1 MAVEEGLNRTI
12 GTRYPVCKTQG
23 APRVEM
29 PGLPKKNVVP
39 VYPITTNINA
49 MLPNDEKFHVAH
61 SQVKVLI
68 NFSMTD
74 FASQGKTRPWNVCDL
89 NNLRSHQ
96 SYYMALSRSATAEGT
111 LILQGF
117 DPL

>member
-1 MAVEEGLNRTI
+1 
-12 GTRYPVCKTQG
+12 
-23 APRVEM
+23 M
-29 PGLPKKNVVP
+29 PGLPKKNVVL

-61 SQVKVLI
+61 SQVEVLI

-74 FASQGKTRPWNVCDL
+74 FASQGKTRPWNVCGL

-96 SYYMALSRSATAEGT
+96 SYYMALSRSATAEVT